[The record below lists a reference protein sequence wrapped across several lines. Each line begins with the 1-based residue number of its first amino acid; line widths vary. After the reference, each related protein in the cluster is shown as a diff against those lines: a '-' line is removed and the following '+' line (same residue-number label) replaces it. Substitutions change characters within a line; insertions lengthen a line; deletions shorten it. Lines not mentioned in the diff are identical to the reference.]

1 MKIHRPTVDRVAFNA
16 VTLEHYRKSRYLLQ
30 RDMAEIA
37 GMAYGSYCDWLKSS
51 YAPAKKVHVLRHIE
65 KVCDLDL
72 EIEVMPTMSRDE
84 AMAWAREKYEAINK
98 KREEQEE
105 LTGLLLYPKDCQRCC
120 WRRGAMCLTPLC
132 MKRGNEYDPTIAW
145 GSHLEICKREWANK
159 S

>member
-16 VTLEHYRKSRYLLQ
+16 VTLEHYRKSN
-30 RDMAEIA
+30 

-98 KREEQEE
+98 KREEQEK
-105 LTGLLLYPKDCQRCC
+105 LTELLLYPKDCQRCC

-132 MKRGNEYDPTIAW
+132 MKRGNAYDPTMAW
-145 GSHLEICKREWANK
+145 GSHLEIVRGTNK
-159 S
+159 N

>member
-1 MKIHRPTVDRVAFNA
+1 MMKIHRPTVDRVAFNA
-16 VTLEHYRKSRYLLQ
+16 ATLEHYRKSRYLLQ

-37 GMAYGSYCDWLKSS
+37 RMAYASYCDWLKSS

-72 EIEVMPTMSRDE
+72 EIEVMPAMSRDE

-132 MKRGNEYDPTIAW
+132 MKRGNEYDPTMAW
-145 GSHLEICKREWANK
+145 GGHLEIYRGTNK

>member
-1 MKIHRPTVDRVAFNA
+1 MRIYGPKIDRVAFNA

-30 RDMAEIA
+30 RDMAEMA

-98 KREEQEE
+98 KE
-105 LTGLLLYPKDCQRCC
+105 
-120 WRRGAMCLTPLC
+120 
-132 MKRGNEYDPTIAW
+132 
-145 GSHLEICKREWANK
+145 K
-159 S
+159 SKKS